1 MNLGEKGFELI
12 KEFEG
17 CKLES
22 YKCSAGVWT
31 IGYGS
36 TFYEDGTPVKEGEKI
51 TQERA
56 DELFQRTLVSYVNCV
71 LKGLGKTKVN
81 QNQFDAMVSLTYN
94 IGCGNFKKSSV
105 LSKTNINPK
114 DASIANSFLLWNKA
128 GGKVIKGLTRRR
140 EAEAELFF
148 TVN

>member
-1 MNLGEKGFELI
+1 MKLEEKGFKLI
-12 KEFEG
+12 KTFEG

-31 IGYGS
+31 IGFGS
-36 TFYEDGTPVKEGEKI
+36 TFYEDGSPVKEGEEI

-56 DELFQRTLVSYVNCV
+56 EELFQRTLVSYVNCV
-71 LKGLGKTKVN
+71 NKFVKSKIS

-105 LSKTNINPK
+105 LSKVNKNAK
-114 DASIANSFLLWNKA
+114 DPSIADSFLLWNKA
-128 GGKVIKGLTRRR
+128 KGKVIKGLQRRR
-140 EAEAELFF
+140 EAEAELYF